1 MAPSVT
7 TDVPSSYRSNELDI
21 EIFLVN
27 ILECTQSVV
36 QLFRERVGVR
46 LVSNRSPDTAKLGK
60 TLQKQYLQI
69 RHTLCARSGAR
80 ALFRPL
86 PTLLARHLPTN
97 WRASAS
103 VLNVAFV
110 CASGIALILT
120 SKIA

>member
-69 RHTLCARSGAR
+69 RHTL
-80 ALFRPL
+80 
-86 PTLLARHLPTN
+86 
-97 WRASAS
+97 
-103 VLNVAFV
+103 
-110 CASGIALILT
+110 
-120 SKIA
+120 